1 MFGKEPALTPLE
13 LRKRLLIAESEIN
26 RVQLQQEWETLAAR
40 LGGLA
45 DRAKTIS
52 TYASVTAALVRYR
65 ILNSDTKRNAA
76 ARIRS
81 ARITR
86 GSTRATTARR
96 THAAAALLDIDRE
109 NTPNRRSVYRSSA
122 RPTGHRSASYESSN
136 VGSAAPAATS
146 ASFHPRFHASWIPVF
161 MP

>member
-52 TYASVTAALVRYR
+52 TYATVTAALVAG
-65 ILNSDTKRNAA
+65 LAA
-76 ARIRS
+76 FRRRKAAPGDAKHSWIRTVLKGLRVAAS
-81 ARITR
+81 IWLTLR
-86 GSTRATTARR
+86 ARR
-96 THAAAALLDIDRE
+96 HDQD
-109 NTPNRRSVYRSSA
+109 
-122 RPTGHRSASYESSN
+122 
-136 VGSAAPAATS
+136 
-146 ASFHPRFHASWIPVF
+146 
-161 MP
+161 